1 MSKSIRIY
9 SFVIPSEFD
18 SKMTPQIKQI
28 LEGISESGNSE
39 FQESELKNLINELA
53 ESGKLK
59 TRQSPWRI
67 FQYYRANMI
76 SAGICKMSNSE
87 LDSEEV
93 SEAVNQ

>member
-9 SFVIPSEFD
+9 SFDIPSEFD
-18 SKMTPQIKQI
+18 SKMTPQVKQI

-39 FQESELKNLINELA
+39 FQESDLKNLINELA
-53 ESGKLK
+53 DSGKLK

-87 LDSEEV
+87 PDSEEV

>member
-1 MSKSIRIY
+1 
-9 SFVIPSEFD
+9 
-18 SKMTPQIKQI
+18 MTPQVKQI

-39 FQESELKNLINELA
+39 FQESDLKNLINELA
-53 ESGKLK
+53 DSGKLK

-87 LDSEEV
+87 PDSEEV